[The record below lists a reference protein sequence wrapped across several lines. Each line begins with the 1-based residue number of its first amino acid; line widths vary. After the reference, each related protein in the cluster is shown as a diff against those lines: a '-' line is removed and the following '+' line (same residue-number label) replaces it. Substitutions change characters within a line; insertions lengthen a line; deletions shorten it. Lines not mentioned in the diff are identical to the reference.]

1 MRVFQNAQQIQS
13 SLETRKNVFL
23 FHFES
28 SFCSRDNQI
37 LTASYHATYA
47 FYVLEWIYTVQVPE
61 CRELLARK
69 RRDILSLSDCNRIRT
84 LNHLI
89 RKWTLNHLAKLA
101 MVECSFTSGC
111 GFKSRCSHLSQI
123 LTYIRSNIQMSWF
136 HQMPKHTKYILLNN
150 MVSKHSLVMNF
161 GQFI

>member
-1 MRVFQNAQQIQS
+1 MFYAKKYCPRSNYQPSCELDAMINANNPGADW
-13 SLETRKNVFL
+13 K
-23 FHFES
+23 
-28 SFCSRDNQI
+28 D
-37 LTASYHATYA
+37 SYYCIYCTDRFKTCQRAT
-47 FYVLEWIYTVQVPE
+47 
-61 CRELLARK
+61 K
-69 RRDILSLSDCNRIRT
+69 LSDCNGIRT
-84 LNHLI
+84 LNHLV

-101 MVECSFTSGC
+101 MVVCSFTSGC
-111 GFKSRCSHLSQI
+111 GFESRCSHLSQI